1 MSNNPVSTN
10 NGRNV
15 SGRKADKDQ
24 TEDDKKNYAEQDART
39 QKGEG
44 LMSAVAAGTT
54 LTSTEQ
60 IALAA
65 YQASVNAATNAAM
78 AAIAQQAAIA
88 AAALK
93 LSNDLND
100 ATVSFTKNVGSSVK
114 SAAQ

>member
-1 MSNNPVSTN
+1 MTNGVSSN
-10 NGRNV
+10 NGRNRA
-15 SGRKADKDQ
+15 GRKDEKDQ

-39 QKGEG
+39 SKGEG
-44 LMSAVAAGTT
+44 LMTAVAGGAT
-54 LTSTEQ
+54 LTATEQ

-100 ATVSFTKNVGSSVK
+100 ATISFTKNIGSSVK

>member
-1 MSNNPVSTN
+1 MAGEV
-10 NGRNV
+10 RE
-15 SGRKADKDQ
+15 KDRTKWTSEQ
-24 TEDDKKNYAEQDART
+24 KKQYKEEDAAAKKKSD
-39 QKGEG
+39 GEYSE
-44 LMSAVAAGTT
+44 LMGDMALGTATT
-54 LTSTEQ
+54 LTNAQ
-60 IALAA
+60 QVGLAA

-100 ATVSFTKNVGSSVK
+100 ATVSFTKNIGSSVK